1 MTDNAIQKIGLKNEN
16 IYRVFVY
23 TEEIRDDEG
32 NIIVESKPT
41 GEFLEFDLE
50 DIELPFKYQEIIERL
65 KKSRQNLK
73 NQFTIIEKKQDHKG
87 KKLMSSNEEEKLKAL
102 NNFYKEQVE
111 IYNIFLGE
119 NGVQKLLNGRKLRW
133 TTLNEI
139 DELIEKQIAPQL
151 NVTMDDITKK
161 IKSKYSNKKEDNVL
175 E

>member
-1 MTDNAIQKIGLKNEN
+1 MIDNTIQKIGLKNEN
-16 IYRVFVY
+16 ILKL
-23 TEEIRDDEG
+23 EIVDEMG
-32 NIIVESKPT
+32 NST

-65 KKSRQNLK
+65 KKSRNNLK

-133 TTLNEI
+133 TTLSEI

-151 NVTMDDITKK
+151 YVTMDDITKK

>member
-1 MTDNAIQKIGLKNEN
+1 MTDNTVQKIGLKNEN
-16 IYRVFVY
+16 ILKL
-23 TEEIRDDEG
+23 EIVDEKG
-32 NIIVESKPT
+32 NSTNEY
-41 GEFLEFDLE
+41 LEFDLE

-73 NQFTIIEKKQDHKG
+73 NQFVIIEKKQDHKG

-133 TTLNEI
+133 TTLSEI

-151 NVTMDDITKK
+151 NITMDDITKK
-161 IKSKYSNKKEDNVL
+161 IKSKYSNKKEDNIL

>member
-1 MTDNAIQKIGLKNEN
+1 MTDNTIQKIGLKNEN
-16 IYRVFVY
+16 ILNL
-23 TEEIRDDEG
+23 EIVDEKG
-32 NIIVESKPT
+32 NST

-50 DIELPFKYQEIIERL
+50 DIELPFKYQEILEKL

-73 NQFTIIEKKQDHKG
+73 NQFVIIEKKQDHKG

-151 NVTMDDITKK
+151 NITMDDITKK

>member
-1 MTDNAIQKIGLKNEN
+1 MTDNTIQKIGLKNKN
-16 IYRVFVY
+16 LLKL
-23 TEEIRDDEG
+23 EIVDEKG
-32 NIIVESKPT
+32 NSTNEY
-41 GEFLEFDLE
+41 LEFDLE

-65 KKSRQNLK
+65 KKSRNNLK

-133 TTLNEI
+133 TTLSEI

>member
-1 MTDNAIQKIGLKNEN
+1 MEKIGLKNES
-16 IYRVFVY
+16 ILKL
-23 TEEIRDDEG
+23 EIVNEIGESTG
-32 NIIVESKPT
+32 NY
-41 GEFLEFDLE
+41 LEFDLE
-50 DIELPFKYQEIIERL
+50 DITLPFKYQEIVRRL
-65 KKSRQNLK
+65 QKSRQNLK
-73 NQFTIIEKKQDHKG
+73 NQFAIIEKKQDHKG

-133 TTLNEI
+133 TTLSEI

-151 NVTMDDITKK
+151 DLTMKDITKK
-161 IKSKYSNKKEDNVL
+161 IKSKYSSKKEDNVL

>member
-1 MTDNAIQKIGLKNEN
+1 MTDNTVQKIGLKNEN
-16 IYRVFVY
+16 ILKL
-23 TEEIRDDEG
+23 EIVNEIGESTG
-32 NIIVESKPT
+32 NY
-41 GEFLEFDLE
+41 LEFDLE
-50 DIELPFKYQEIIERL
+50 DITLPFKYQEIIERL
-65 KKSRQNLK
+65 KKSRNNLK

-111 IYNIFLGE
+111 IYNVFLGE

-133 TTLNEI
+133 TTLSEI

-151 NVTMDDITKK
+151 DLTMADITKK

>member
-1 MTDNAIQKIGLKNEN
+1 MTDNTIQKIGLKNEN
-16 IYRVFVY
+16 ILKL
-23 TEEIRDDEG
+23 EIVNEIGESTG
-32 NIIVESKPT
+32 NY
-41 GEFLEFDLE
+41 LEFDLE
-50 DIELPFKYQEIIERL
+50 DITLPFKYQEIIERL

-133 TTLNEI
+133 TTLSEI

>member
-1 MTDNAIQKIGLKNEN
+1 MIDNTIQKIGLKNEN
-16 IYRVFVY
+16 LLKL
-23 TEEIRDDEG
+23 EIVDEKG
-32 NIIVESKPT
+32 NST

-87 KKLMSSNEEEKLKAL
+87 KKLMSSNEEEKLRSL
-102 NNFYKEQVE
+102 NNFYNEQVE

-133 TTLNEI
+133 TTLSEI

-151 NVTMDDITKK
+151 DLTMKDITKK

>member
-1 MTDNAIQKIGLKNEN
+1 MTDNINSIRLKNEN
-16 IYRVFVY
+16 ILKL
-23 TEEIRDDEG
+23 EIEDENG
-32 NIIVESKPT
+32 VKT

-50 DIELPFKYQEIIERL
+50 DISLPFKYQEIIERL
-65 KKSRQNLK
+65 KKSRKYLQ
-73 NQFTIIEKKQDHKG
+73 NQFTIIDKKQDHKG

-119 NGVQKLLNGRKLRW
+119 NGVQKLLNGRSLRW
-133 TTLNEI
+133 TTLSEI
-139 DELIEKQIAPQL
+139 DEIIEKQIAPRL
-151 NVTMDDITKK
+151 NMTMDDITKK

>member
-1 MTDNAIQKIGLKNEN
+1 MTDNTVQKIGLKNEN
-16 IYRVFVY
+16 ILKL
-23 TEEIRDDEG
+23 EIVDEKG
-32 NIIVESKPT
+32 NST

-73 NQFTIIEKKQDHKG
+73 NQFAIIEKKQDHKG
-87 KKLMSSNEEEKLKAL
+87 KKLLSFNEEAKLKAL
-102 NNFYKEQVE
+102 TKFYKEQEE
-111 IYNIFLGE
+111 IYNIFLGKD
-119 NGVQKLLNGRKLRW
+119 GVKKLLNGRNLRW
-133 TTLNEI
+133 TTLSEI

-151 NVTMDDITKK
+151 NVTMDDNTKK

>member
-1 MTDNAIQKIGLKNEN
+1 MIDNTIQKIGLKNEN
-16 IYRVFVY
+16 ILKL
-23 TEEIRDDEG
+23 EIVDEKG
-32 NIIVESKPT
+32 NST

-50 DIELPFKYQEIIERL
+50 DIELSFKYQEILERL

-151 NVTMDDITKK
+151 NITIDAITKK

>member
-1 MTDNAIQKIGLKNEN
+1 MTDNINSIRLKNEN
-16 IYRVFVY
+16 ILKL
-23 TEEIRDDEG
+23 EIEDENG
-32 NIIVESKPT
+32 VKT

-50 DIELPFKYQEIIERL
+50 DIELPFKYQEIIEKL
-65 KKSRQNLK
+65 KKSRKYLQ
-73 NQFTIIEKKQDHKG
+73 NQFTIIDKKQDHKG

-119 NGVQKLLNGRKLRW
+119 NGVQKLLNGRSLRW
-133 TTLNEI
+133 TTLSEI
-139 DELIEKQIAPQL
+139 DEIIEKQIAPRL
-151 NVTMDDITKK
+151 NMTMDDITKK

>member
-1 MTDNAIQKIGLKNEN
+1 MTDNTVQKIGLKNKN
-16 IYRVFVY
+16 LLKL
-23 TEEIRDDEG
+23 EIVDEKG
-32 NIIVESKPT
+32 NST
-41 GEFLEFDLE
+41 GEYLEFDLE

-73 NQFTIIEKKQDHKG
+73 NQFVIIEKKQDHKG

>member
-1 MTDNAIQKIGLKNEN
+1 MAENTVQEIGLKNEN
-16 IYRVFVY
+16 ILKL
-23 TEEIRDDEG
+23 EIVDEKG
-32 NIIVESKPT
+32 VST
-41 GEFLEFDLE
+41 GEYLEFDLE
-50 DIELPFKYQEIIERL
+50 DITLSFKYQEIIERL

-133 TTLNEI
+133 TTLSEI

-151 NVTMDDITKK
+151 DLTMADITKK
-161 IKSKYSNKKEDNVL
+161 IKSKYSSKKEDNVL

>member
-1 MTDNAIQKIGLKNEN
+1 MEQKQIRLKDDD
-16 IYRVFVY
+16 
-23 TEEIRDDEG
+23 TLKLEIVDSNG
-32 NIIVESKPT
+32 VST
-41 GEFLEFDLE
+41 GEFLEFQLE
-50 DIELPFKYQEIIERL
+50 DIELPFKYQEIVERL

-119 NGVQKLLNGRKLRW
+119 NGVQKLLNGRSLRW
-133 TTLNEI
+133 TTLSEI

-151 NVTMDDITKK
+151 DLTMADITKK

>member
-1 MTDNAIQKIGLKNEN
+1 MIDNTVQKIGLKNEN
-16 IYRVFVY
+16 ILKL
-23 TEEIRDDEG
+23 EIVNEIGESTG
-32 NIIVESKPT
+32 NY
-41 GEFLEFDLE
+41 LEFDLE
-50 DIELPFKYQEIIERL
+50 DITLPFKYQEIIERL

-73 NQFTIIEKKQDHKG
+73 NQFAIIEKKQDQKG

-133 TTLNEI
+133 TTLTEI

-151 NVTMDDITKK
+151 DLTMADITKK

>member
-1 MTDNAIQKIGLKNEN
+1 MTDNTIQKIGLKNEN
-16 IYRVFVY
+16 ILKL
-23 TEEIRDDEG
+23 EIVDEKG
-32 NIIVESKPT
+32 NST

-102 NNFYKEQVE
+102 NNFYNEQVE

-133 TTLNEI
+133 TTLSEI

>member
-1 MTDNAIQKIGLKNEN
+1 MTDNTIQKIGLKNEN
-16 IYRVFVY
+16 ILKL
-23 TEEIRDDEG
+23 EIVDEIGESTG
-32 NIIVESKPT
+32 NY
-41 GEFLEFDLE
+41 LEFDLE
-50 DIELPFKYQEIIERL
+50 DITLPFKYQEIIERL

-102 NNFYKEQVE
+102 NNFYNEQVE

-151 NVTMDDITKK
+151 NVTMDNITKK
-161 IKSKYSNKKEDNVL
+161 IKSKYSSKKEDNVL

>member
-1 MTDNAIQKIGLKNEN
+1 MEQKQIRLKDDD
-16 IYRVFVY
+16 
-23 TEEIRDDEG
+23 TLKLEIVDSNG
-32 NIIVESKPT
+32 VST
-41 GEFLEFDLE
+41 GEFLEFQLE

-133 TTLNEI
+133 TTLTEI

>member
-1 MTDNAIQKIGLKNEN
+1 MTDNTIQKIGLKNEN
-16 IYRVFVY
+16 ILKL
-23 TEEIRDDEG
+23 EIVDEKG
-32 NIIVESKPT
+32 SST

-50 DIELPFKYQEIIERL
+50 NIELPFKYQEIIERL
-65 KKSRQNLK
+65 KKSRNNLK

-133 TTLNEI
+133 TTLSEI

-151 NVTMDDITKK
+151 DLTMADITKK

>member
-1 MTDNAIQKIGLKNEN
+1 MEQKQIRLKDDD
-16 IYRVFVY
+16 
-23 TEEIRDDEG
+23 TLKLEIVDSNG
-32 NIIVESKPT
+32 VST
-41 GEFLEFDLE
+41 GDYLEFQLE
-50 DIELPFKYQEIIERL
+50 DIELPFKYQEIVERL

-73 NQFTIIEKKQDHKG
+73 NQFSIIEKKQDHKG

-133 TTLNEI
+133 TTLSEI

-151 NVTMDDITKK
+151 DLTMKDITKK
-161 IKSKYSNKKEDNVL
+161 IKSKYSNKKEENVL

>member
-1 MTDNAIQKIGLKNEN
+1 MTDNTVQKIGLKNEN
-16 IYRVFVY
+16 ILKL
-23 TEEIRDDEG
+23 EIVNEIGESTG
-32 NIIVESKPT
+32 NY
-41 GEFLEFDLE
+41 LEFDLE
-50 DIELPFKYQEIIERL
+50 DITLPFKYQEIIERL

-133 TTLNEI
+133 TTLSEI

>member
-1 MTDNAIQKIGLKNEN
+1 MEQKQIKLKDDDTL
-16 IYRVFVY
+16 RL
-23 TEEIRDDEG
+23 EIVDSNG
-32 NIIVESKPT
+32 VST
-41 GEFLEFDLE
+41 GEFLEFQLE

-73 NQFTIIEKKQDHKG
+73 NQFVIIEKKQDHKG

-133 TTLNEI
+133 TTLSEI

-151 NVTMDDITKK
+151 DLTMADITKK

>member
-1 MTDNAIQKIGLKNEN
+1 MEQKQIRLKDDD
-16 IYRVFVY
+16 
-23 TEEIRDDEG
+23 TLKLEIVDSNG
-32 NIIVESKPT
+32 IST
-41 GEFLEFDLE
+41 GEFLEFQLE
-50 DIELPFKYQEIIERL
+50 DIELPFKYQEIVERL

-133 TTLNEI
+133 TTLSEI

-151 NVTMDDITKK
+151 DLTMKDITKK
-161 IKSKYSNKKEDNVL
+161 IKSKYSSKKEDNVL

>member
-1 MTDNAIQKIGLKNEN
+1 MEQKQIRLKDDDTL
-16 IYRVFVY
+16 RL
-23 TEEIRDDEG
+23 EIVDSNG
-32 NIIVESKPT
+32 VST
-41 GEFLEFDLE
+41 GDYLEFQLD

-73 NQFTIIEKKQDHKG
+73 NQFVIIEKKQDHKG

-133 TTLNEI
+133 TTLSEI

>member
-1 MTDNAIQKIGLKNEN
+1 MTDNTIQKIGLKNEN
-16 IYRVFVY
+16 LLKL
-23 TEEIRDDEG
+23 EIVDELG
-32 NIIVESKPT
+32 NST
-41 GEFLEFDLE
+41 GEYLEFDLE

-65 KKSRQNLK
+65 KKSRSNLK
-73 NQFTIIEKKQDHKG
+73 NQFNIIEKKQDHKG

-102 NNFYKEQVE
+102 NNFYNEQVE

-133 TTLNEI
+133 TTLSEI

>member
-1 MTDNAIQKIGLKNEN
+1 MTDNTIQKIGLKNEN
-16 IYRVFVY
+16 LLKL
-23 TEEIRDDEG
+23 EIVDEKG
-32 NIIVESKPT
+32 NST

-65 KKSRQNLK
+65 KKSRNNLK

-133 TTLNEI
+133 TTLSEI